1 MTGITHHYSPRV
13 RCCIHIH
20 PSSLPATSAARLLLV
35 FSHPKAITGPAS
47 RPPIIFHFL
56 TAPVTSSLHMS
67 LTPYG
72 LPRGRRR
79 QAGNPSDAGRIC
91 QCHAFSGCQHSP
103 VSACVTSS
111 RSCHGSRCPT
121 SSCQRRSTSKTR
133 VGLGM

>member
-1 MTGITHHYSPRV
+1 M
-13 RCCIHIH
+13 
-20 PSSLPATSAARLLLV
+20 
-35 FSHPKAITGPAS
+35 
-47 RPPIIFHFL
+47 

-67 LTPYG
+67 LPPYG

-91 QCHAFSGCQHSP
+91 QCHAFSGCQHNP